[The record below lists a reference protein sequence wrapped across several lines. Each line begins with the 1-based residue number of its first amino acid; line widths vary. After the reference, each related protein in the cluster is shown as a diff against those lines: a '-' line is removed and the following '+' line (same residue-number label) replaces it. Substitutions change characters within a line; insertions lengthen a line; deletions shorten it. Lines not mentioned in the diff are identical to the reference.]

1 MIWTYWRCVMG
12 RTEKISNFASDILST
27 LIDGTE
33 KVKTIKLKQ
42 DSHKFSDSVETQ
54 LMRRDIEYTELLN
67 HFVNISKT
75 RNIIREWAKWITS
88 ICILLTSGILLY
100 IFYCIIN
107 RILQEE
113 ETKQILDAIPL
124 LITSIVSFIS
134 VVIAVPL
141 TMLKYL
147 FSNKED
153 DYITQII
160 LHTQDHDT
168 SGRQW
173 TLDYSNQDKQI
184 IHSNIEEHEK
194 SS

>member
-1 MIWTYWRCVMG
+1 MG

>member
-1 MIWTYWRCVMG
+1 MG

-88 ICILLTSGILLY
+88 ICILLTSGILL
-100 IFYCIIN
+100 
-107 RILQEE
+107 LS
-113 ETKQILDAIPL
+113 
-124 LITSIVSFIS
+124 LIHI
-134 VVIAVPL
+134 
-141 TMLKYL
+141 
-147 FSNKED
+147 
-153 DYITQII
+153 
-160 LHTQDHDT
+160 
-168 SGRQW
+168 
-173 TLDYSNQDKQI
+173 
-184 IHSNIEEHEK
+184 
-194 SS
+194 